1 MRYAAK
7 RYIKQNILI
16 CHLHND
22 RNSASFCEELLAELK
37 TYIVAE
43 GRGVAHT
50 SYLSF
55 LFHGQDFGVI
65 FCSTQKCVN
74 RNKLDFASTQ
84 RKSYKTAYVVNLS
97 CAAKFAIRSNLSL
110 IHITKLLHRTNN
122 FVMWSKI
129 AFHVKQFCST

>member
-1 MRYAAK
+1 MRFAAK
-7 RYIKQNILI
+7 RYIKHNIFI
-16 CHLHND
+16 CHLDND
-22 RNSASFCEELLAELK
+22 RNSASFYEELLAELK
-37 TYIVAE
+37 TYIVDE

-55 LFHGQDFGVI
+55 LFHEQDFGVI
-65 FCSTQKCVN
+65 FSSTQKCVN
-74 RNKLDFASTQ
+74 RNKLDFASKQ
-84 RKSYKTAYVVNLS
+84 RHYKTACVVNLS
-97 CAAKFAIRSNLSL
+97 CAAKFATRSNLSL